1 MRSPTPKAGAASRC
15 ALPHW
20 VCSVQRFCSTHAVLV
35 RAVHQ
40 LTQHVFQRSNALLLG
55 LHPLSEG
62 LDLLQQCLQGV
73 LLLTCGRQKR
83 PWQRAGGRG

>member
-1 MRSPTPKAGAASRC
+1 MLSSRPKAGAASRC
-15 ALPHW
+15 ALPGW
-20 VCSVQRFCSTHAVLV
+20 VCSVQSFAAGAVLV

-40 LTQHVFQRSNALLLG
+40 LTEHVFQRSDALLLG

-62 LDLLQQCLQGV
+62 LDLLQQRLQGV

-83 PWQRAGGRG
+83 SWQRAGGRG